1 MLNYRRVTTNKVPPP
16 IANSVLFTFLIRRC
30 NISCAKFFQNL
41 GHHLPQGMAMIASPL
56 PLVGIVPYLIISQ
69 HSKVCSLHSL
79 YGHGLEWNLCS
90 TPNISPTSVC
100 QLWSYDHLVFS
111 LIWPTLARRHVEDM
125 LSGIATINP
134 SLP

>member
-56 PLVGIVPYLIISQ
+56 PLVDIVPYLSIQKFVLCILCMDTVWNEIFTVIPTFV
-69 HSKVCSLHSL
+69 HRLCANC
-79 YGHGLEWNLCS
+79 GLTTIL
-90 TPNISPTSVC
+90 
-100 QLWSYDHLVFS
+100 SYHFS
-111 LIWPTLARRHVEDM
+111 GKLLQEDNVK
-125 LSGIATINP
+125 TC
-134 SLP
+134 